1 MSGSDRIRKTVSA
14 YFSTLSAMD
23 VEAWL
28 ALFASDG
35 TGHDP
40 GIPLLVGHDQ
50 LRSYFNGLLVHFSA
64 FSAAHE
70 EIFLC
75 DSGAAVRWR
84 VRATTKSGTTVEFAG
99 IEVFEMNGGGQIQ
112 RARAYWDP
120 AGLGAQLSG

>member
-1 MSGSDRIRKTVSA
+1 MHSSDKIRKTVSA

-28 ALFASDG
+28 GLFASDG

-40 GIPLLVGHDQ
+40 RIPVLVGHDQ
-50 LRSYFNGLLVHFSA
+50 LRSYFNGLLTHFSA

-75 DSGAAVRWR
+75 DSGAAVRWS
-84 VRATTKSGTTVEFAG
+84 VRATTKSGRAVEFAG

-120 AGLGAQLSG
+120 AGLGAQLQG